1 MYGGKGRMQTEHGY
15 EIEDLIR
22 SYGNDVL
29 RTAYMYV
36 KDLHIAEDIFQDVFI
51 KVNTHLHTFQ
61 GNSSIKTWILRITI
75 NTCKDYLKSAY
86 HRRTVPMEEFI
97 EDSIVSEGEFDAME
111 RKETIHTVKEAVMAL
126 PEHYR
131 AVVLCVYFQE
141 LSMEE
146 SAKVLDLPVGTVK
159 SRLAR
164 AKDKLKGLMEG
175 RI

>member
-1 MYGGKGRMQTEHGY
+1 MQTENGF
-15 EIEDLIR
+15 EIEDLVR
-22 SYGNDVL
+22 TYGNDVL

-51 KVNTHLHTFQ
+51 KVNNHLHTFQ

-75 NTCKDYLKSAY
+75 NTCKDYIKSAY
-86 HRRTVPMEEFI
+86 HRKMVPMEDFL
-97 EDSIVSEGEFDAME
+97 EDSIVSESEFDAVE
-111 RKETIHTVKEAVMAL
+111 KEETIHTVKEAVMSL

-131 AVVLCVYFQE
+131 SVILCVYYDE

-146 SAKVLDLPVGTVK
+146 TAKALDLPVGTVK

-164 AKDKLKGLMEG
+164 AKEKLKELVEG